1 MIKHSIIYY
10 YLLSIYADH
19 AFRSRPI
26 HHRDIRLTHKK
37 YTQDDFRERKKKK
50 KRGDNK
56 RELSVPLHRKRKK
69 GRRHAFFDRD
79 AMEINMEAEEED
91 AKDVGRSKEND
102 SIEGESSIGKDGPE
116 VNTGEGMKLT

>member
-1 MIKHSIIYY
+1 M
-10 YLLSIYADH
+10 SIYADH

-50 KRGDNK
+50 KLGDNK

-79 AMEINMEAEEED
+79 AMEINLEAEEED
-91 AKDVGRSKEND
+91 VGHSKEND
-102 SIEGESSIGKDGPE
+102 SREEEGSIGKDGPE
-116 VNTGEGMKLT
+116 LNTGEGMMLNQKDKTSV